1 MVKRFDTLPEAARE
15 IRTAVFMEE
24 QGFREEFDEL
34 DGESVHLVLYC
45 QGEPAAVAR
54 VYWDGEEDAHVI
66 GRIAVVKQRRGTG
79 LGRQVVEAGEA
90 LARDQGGKRARLAA
104 QVQAAGFYEKM
115 GYCRAGEEFLEEHCP
130 HIWMEKEI

>member
-1 MVKRFDTLPEAARE
+1 MKRFDTLPEAARE

-45 QGEPAAVAR
+45 QG
-54 VYWDGEEDAHVI
+54 
-66 GRIAVVKQRRGTG
+66 
-79 LGRQVVEAGEA
+79 VEAGEA
-90 LARDQGGKRARLAA
+90 LAREQGGKRARLAA

>member
-66 GRIAVVKQRRGTG
+66 GRIAEI
-79 LGRQVVEAGEA
+79 GRAHV
-90 LARDQGGKRARLAA
+90 
-104 QVQAAGFYEKM
+104 
-115 GYCRAGEEFLEEHCP
+115 
-130 HIWMEKEI
+130 